1 MEEKPLDA
9 MLFGMED
16 KVVVD
21 WLKPD
26 MLLRVRLLLP
36 LLLWLEEVSK

>member
-1 MEEKPLDA
+1 

-26 MLLRVRLLLP
+26 MLLRVRLFEPPIVLLLP
-36 LLLWLEEVSK
+36 LLLLWLEVSK